1 MGDRRSLSTDIGK
14 SESIGH
20 AGPRRYYRR
29 GSRAGERARAKRF
42 FTPFYLG
49 LFVVGIMI
57 AARRVPYGPRGD
69 RSSAPYV
76 GPRSRVTGRGTER
89 TSSLQPPPPDPPSTP
104 CAKHRNYLKFPPT
117 LPSPAEPGE
126 QLALGGNWTFFN
138 TFDCAVRSEIGR

>member
-20 AGPRRYYRR
+20 AGSRRYYRR

-57 AARRVPYGPRGD
+57 AAWRVPYGPRGD

-76 GPRSRVTGRGTER
+76 GPRCRVTGRGTER
-89 TSSLQPPPPDPPSTP
+89 TSSPPPSTP
-104 CAKHRNYLKFPPT
+104 CAKHRNYLKFPPIL

-126 QLALGGNWTFFN
+126 QLASGGNWTFFN

>member
-14 SESIGH
+14 WESIGH
-20 AGPRRYYRR
+20 GGAAALLPP

-57 AARRVPYGPRGD
+57 AAWRVPYGPRGD

-76 GPRSRVTGRGTER
+76 GPRCRVTGRRTER
-89 TSSLQPPPPDPPSTP
+89 TSSLQPPPLTAPSTP
-104 CAKHRNYLKFPPT
+104 CAKHCNYR
-117 LPSPAEPGE
+117 PSSLLQQNLVNSWRLGE
-126 QLALGGNWTFFN
+126 NCTFFHY
-138 TFDCAVRSEIGR
+138 F

>member
-20 AGPRRYYRR
+20 AEPRRYYRR
-29 GSRAGERARAKRF
+29 GGRAGERARAKRF

-57 AARRVPYGPRGD
+57 AAWRVPYGPRGD

-76 GPRSRVTGRGTER
+76 GPRCRVTGRPGHRVNELP
-89 TSSLQPPPPDPPSTP
+89 SHLQRRVQNT
-104 CAKHRNYLKFPPT
+104 AITYLKYPPV
-117 LPSPAEPGE
+117 LPSLL
-126 QLALGGNWTFFN
+126 QQNLVNSWRWGGNVIFSILLI
-138 TFDCAVRSEIGR
+138 VL